1 MPTKLCPKC
10 HGQRTILCLA
20 CHGTG
25 KKIPVG
31 NCKECGGTGRRICD
45 VCSGTGEVETLARHI
60 QRATTAANQ
69 SGRQTKTHP
78 EGRRIR
84 DDILVLNFCPR
95 SKRPES
101 RVCKLRTRFN
111 RQTRACTS
119 REPNL
124 WRPG

>member
-45 VCSGTGEVETLARHI
+45 VCIATGQVNPYPATFTTPLPLATRLQSDFEDAPSI
-60 QRATTAANQ
+60 TVITAA
-69 SGRQTKTHP
+69 RRYPHLVPAQTT
-78 EGRRIR
+78 RT
-84 DDILVLNFCPR
+84 ILSDNLVR
-95 SKRPES
+95 HK
-101 RVCKLRTRFN
+101 N
-111 RQTRACTS
+111 R
-119 REPNL
+119 
-124 WRPG
+124 